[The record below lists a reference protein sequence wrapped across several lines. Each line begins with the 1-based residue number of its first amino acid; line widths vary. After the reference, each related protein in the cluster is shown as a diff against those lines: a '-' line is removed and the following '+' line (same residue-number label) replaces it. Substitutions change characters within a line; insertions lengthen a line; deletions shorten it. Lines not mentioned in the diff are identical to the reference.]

1 MSEVGILMSTLP
13 PIHCPLT
20 RGSRIA
26 DGTFGR
32 SQGLPTLRE
41 RDIPTTLRRMT
52 TEDVA
57 AWCESFEQGSA
68 NNVLG
73 HLELQRRRDQGLRV
87 RIWIATGIAL
97 VALVLAATALYF
109 TMR

>member
-1 MSEVGILMSTLP
+1 M
-13 PIHCPLT
+13 
-20 RGSRIA
+20 
-26 DGTFGR
+26 
-32 SQGLPTLRE
+32 PTLRE

-73 HLELQRRRDQGLRV
+73 HLELQRRRDRGLRV
-87 RIWIATGIAL
+87 GIWMATGIAL
-97 VALVLAATALYF
+97 AALVLAAVALYIA
-109 TMR
+109 TR